1 VLPERFFVMSNP
13 SATLES
19 FAAWLRNLGA
29 DVVAL
34 SDVLQSEATRPP
46 PSSPSPEAGER
57 RKAALELLA
66 GGLNSLFKSIDLI
79 QDGIEDLG
87 YIDDCFVL
95 RVCATSAL
103 PGVAVRA
110 SVLQSLDADAELVHE
125 FLGDQDFERLQRY
138 AAGTRELKARGRTP
152 REIVAHED
160 VLASFVQ
167 EVAAWAEAYEPPSF
181 SRDEKNL
188 VRLRSFLAA
197 RLPS

>member
-1 VLPERFFVMSNP
+1 MSNP

-19 FAAWLRNLGA
+19 FATWLQDLAA

-34 SDVLQSEATRPP
+34 SEVLEAEATRPP
-46 PSSPSPEAGER
+46 ASSPKPDAGER
-57 RKAALELLA
+57 RRAALELLA

-95 RVCATSAL
+95 RVCAASAL
-103 PGVAVRA
+103 PGVSVRA
-110 SVLQSLDADAELVHE
+110 NVLQRLEADADLVRE
-125 FLGDQDFERLQRY
+125 FLGDQDFARLERY
-138 AAGTRELKARGRTP
+138 VAGTRELKARGRTP
-152 REIVAHED
+152 REIVEHED
-160 VLASFVQ
+160 VLESFVQ
-167 EVAAWAEAYEPPSF
+167 EVAAWAKAYQAPTF

-188 VRLRSFLAA
+188 ARLRSFLAA